1 MRLRILVPGRRRRR
15 SLGALGAAGLLA
27 VAGCGGGHHA
37 RPKPPAPEPR
47 PEPPLVLG
55 VTEANPFLLA
65 PTATPAPFTAWRD
78 RLAALKP
85 RYLRVLVVWSQV
97 QPRPDAPPD
106 WTAPADGCLRGAP
119 PCAPFSGIRDE
130 LRAARAAG
138 MQVLV
143 TFLGTPAWAAR
154 PPSGCERAGT
164 GPGSRMPADLGAY
177 RVLVRSLLEE
187 ARSDRVDVAWWSPW
201 NEPNHPAFLNP
212 QRASCAA
219 GAPTEAAAGY
229 AELARA
235 LKVELDAW
243 PGEQH
248 VVLGDAAG
256 YDAGSLHRTGAAE
269 LARALPDDVACAGAV
284 WAQHAY
290 IKPRGDLAGDD
301 QPPGAGPL
309 LRSVEAALASHGCP
323 GPAPRIWITETGAR
337 PRTGP
342 EGCEAMADALRIWSQ
357 DPRVDAAFQYTF
369 RADTAFDVGLADAG
383 LTEVRPAYGA
393 WLAAAEGHAGE
404 GCAA

>member
-1 MRLRILVPGRRRRR
+1 
-15 SLGALGAAGLLA
+15 
-27 VAGCGGGHHA
+27 VA
-37 RPKPPAPEPR
+37 
-47 PEPPLVLG
+47 EPPLVLG

-85 RYLRVLVVWSQV
+85 RYLRLLIVWSQV
-97 QPRPDAPPD
+97 QPRPGEAPD
-106 WTAPADGCLRGAP
+106 WNAPADGCLRGAP
-119 PCAPFSGIRDE
+119 PCSPFSGIRDE
-130 LRAARAAG
+130 LRAAKAAG

-154 PPSGCERAGT
+154 GPAGCERPGT
-164 GPGSRMPADLGAY
+164 GAGARMPVQLDAY
-177 RVLVRSLLEE
+177 RALVRSLLEE
-187 ARSDRVDVAWWSPW
+187 AQRERVDIGWWSPW

-212 QRASCAA
+212 QRARCSSDSPTQAA
-219 GAPTEAAAGY
+219 SSY
-229 AELARA
+229 AQLARA
-235 LKVELDAW
+235 LKIELDAA

-248 VVLGDAAG
+248 LVLGDVAG
-256 YDAGSLHRTGAAE
+256 YMTGRATRTGAAE
-269 LARALPDDVACAGAV
+269 FARALPDDVACAGAV

-290 IKPRGDLAGDD
+290 VEASGDLAGDD
-301 QPPGAGPL
+301 QPPGAEPL
-309 LRSVEAALASHGCP
+309 LRSVESALASHSCS

-337 PRTGP
+337 AQTGGA
-342 EGCEAMADALRIWSQ
+342 GCAAMAEALRIWSS
-357 DPRVDAAFQYTF
+357 DPRVDVAFQYTF

-393 WLAAAEGHAGE
+393 WLAAAEGHPGS